1 MRLQSKVMT
10 GRGGFLHDDI
20 AMGLVE
26 CPTMGDGGMRTSMST
41 EVGLGKSTVDM
52 PKIKSMLELLEM

>member
-1 MRLQSKVMT
+1 MT
-10 GRGGFLHDDI
+10 GRGGLLHDDI

-26 CPTMGDGGMRTSMST
+26 CPAMGDGGMRTSMST

-52 PKIKSMLELLEM
+52 PKI